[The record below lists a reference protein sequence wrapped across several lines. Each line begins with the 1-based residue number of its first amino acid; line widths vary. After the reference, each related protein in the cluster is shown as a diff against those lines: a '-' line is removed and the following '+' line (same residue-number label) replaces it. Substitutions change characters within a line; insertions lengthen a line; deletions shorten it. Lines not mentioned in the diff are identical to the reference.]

1 MTELFVDQAFLSG
14 GWHKNVS
21 LVVGKDG
28 TFSSV
33 RPNTQPSAGAER
45 VSVALPPQISLH
57 SHAFQRGMAG
67 MAERRQT
74 PSDTFWTWRN
84 LMYRLAGRITPE
96 QMEVIAAFL
105 YMEMLRAGYTQ
116 VAEFHYLHHDK
127 KGNVYENP
135 AEMALRIASAA
146 KISGIGVTVLPTLY
160 MYSGFGGRPLLDE
173 QKRFATTPEQ
183 IVDILQAVQTQTKQN
198 ILISTGLG
206 LHSLRAVDMADVK
219 QLTQSGA
226 VEMPVHIHIAEQIG
240 EVEQCLAATG
250 QRPVNYLF
258 DHVEVNARWCLVHAT
273 HLAPSEVT
281 QLAQSQAVAGL
292 CPITEANLGDGFFPL
307 VSYVAQKGRFGIGSD
322 SNVLISPAEELRLL
336 EYGLRLSEQSRCVAL
351 PQNELG
357 STGRWLYQQALAGG
371 AQSCGLAQWGLVE
384 GARADLCVLDL
395 EHLPLPDLEGD
406 ALLDA
411 ALFSVSALPVK
422 HMMCAGTWRVRD
434 GRHLLQDSLTQ
445 QFRKVIR
452 TIFSEN

>member
-1 MTELFVDQAFLSG
+1 MTELFVKQAFLSD

-21 LVVGKDG
+21 FVVGEDG

-33 RPNTQPSAGAER
+33 RPNTEPSAGAEQLD
-45 VSVALPPQISLH
+45 VAVPPQISLH

-67 MAERRQT
+67 LSERRQT

-84 LMYRLAGRITPE
+84 LMYRLAGRVTPD
-96 QMEVIAAFL
+96 QMEAMAAFL

-127 KGNVYENP
+127 NGAAYENP
-135 AEMALRIASAA
+135 AEMALRIAASAQT
-146 KISGIGVTVLPTLY
+146 SGIGITVLPTLY

-183 IVDILQAVQTQTKQN
+183 IVDIIQAVRQQGEQSS
-198 ILISTGLG
+198 LVSAGLG
-206 LHSLRAVDMADVK
+206 LHSLRAVDMKDVVS
-219 QLTQSGA
+219 LTQDPAWTGA
-226 VEMPVHIHIAEQIG
+226 VHIHIAEQVG

-258 DHVEVNARWCLVHAT
+258 DHVPVDARWCLVHAT

-281 QLAQSQAVAGL
+281 QIAQSQAVAGL

-336 EYGLRLSEQSRCVAL
+336 EYGLRLSAQSRCVAL

-357 STGRWLYQQALAGG
+357 STGDWLYRQALAGG
-371 AQSCGLAQWGLVE
+371 AQACGLAQWGLVE
-384 GARADLCVLDL
+384 GARADMCVLNT
-395 EHLPLPDLEGD
+395 ECLPLPDLQGD
-406 ALLDA
+406 AILDA
-411 ALFSVSALPVK
+411 ALFSVPALPVK
-422 HMMCAGTWRVRD
+422 HVMCAGAWRIRD
-434 GRHLLQDSLTQ
+434 GRHPHQEALTQ
-445 QFRKVIR
+445 QFHKVVR
-452 TIFSEN
+452 AIFSEV

>member
-1 MTELFVDQAFLSG
+1 MTELFVKQAFLAD

-21 LVVGKDG
+21 LVVEEDG

-45 VSVALPPQISLH
+45 LGVAVPPQISLH

-67 MAERRQT
+67 LAERRQT

-84 LMYRLAGRITPE
+84 LMYRLAGQVTPE
-96 QMEVIAAFL
+96 QMEAIAAFL

-116 VAEFHYLHHDK
+116 VAEFHYLHHDQ
-127 KGNVYENP
+127 KGCVYENP

-146 KISGIGVTVLPTLY
+146 QTSGIGITVLPTLY

-183 IVDILQAVQTQTKQN
+183 IADIIQAVRQQGERN
-198 ILISTGLG
+198 SLISAGLG

-219 QLTQSGA
+219 RLTLDKTLKG
-226 VEMPVHIHIAEQIG
+226 PVHIHIAEQVG

-258 DHVEVNARWCLVHAT
+258 EHAQVDARWCLVHAT

-281 QLAQSQAVAGL
+281 QIAQSQAVAGL

-307 VSYVAQKGRFGIGSD
+307 VPYVAQKGRFGIGSD

-336 EYGLRLSEQSRCVAL
+336 EYGLRLSAQSRCVAL
-351 PQNELG
+351 PQNTLG
-357 STGRWLYQQALAGG
+357 STGGWLYRQALTGG
-371 AQSCGLAQWGLVE
+371 VQSCGLAQWGLVE
-384 GARADLCVLDL
+384 GARADLCVLDIGR
-395 EHLPLPDLEGD
+395 LPLPDLEGD
-406 ALLDA
+406 AILDA
-411 ALFSVSALPVK
+411 ALFSVPALPVK
-422 HMMCAGTWRVRD
+422 HVMCAGAWRIRD
-434 GRHLLQDSLTQ
+434 GRHPQQEQLTQ
-445 QFRKVIR
+445 QFHKVVR
-452 TIFSEN
+452 TLFSEI

>member
-1 MTELFVDQAFLSG
+1 MTELFVKQAFLAD

-21 LVVGKDG
+21 LVVEEDG

-45 VSVALPPQISLH
+45 LGVAVPPQISLH

-67 MAERRQT
+67 LAERRQT

-84 LMYRLAGRITPE
+84 LMYRLAGQVTPE
-96 QMEVIAAFL
+96 QMEAIAAFL

-116 VAEFHYLHHDK
+116 VAEFHYLHHDQ
-127 KGNVYENP
+127 KGCVYENP

-146 KISGIGVTVLPTLY
+146 QTSGIGITVLPTLY

-183 IVDILQAVQTQTKQN
+183 IADIIQAVRQQGERN
-198 ILISTGLG
+198 SLISAGLG

-219 QLTQSGA
+219 RLTQDKTLKG
-226 VEMPVHIHIAEQIG
+226 PVHIHIAEQVG
-240 EVEQCLAATG
+240 EIEQCLAATG

-258 DHVEVNARWCLVHAT
+258 EHAQVDARWCLVHAT

-281 QLAQSQAVAGL
+281 QIAQSQAVAGL

-307 VSYVAQKGRFGIGSD
+307 VPYVAQKGRFGIGSD

-336 EYGLRLSEQSRCVAL
+336 EYGLRLSAQSRCVAL
-351 PQNELG
+351 PQNTLG
-357 STGRWLYQQALAGG
+357 STGGWLYRQALTGG

-384 GARADLCVLDL
+384 GARADLCVLDIGR
-395 EHLPLPDLEGD
+395 LPLPDLEGD
-406 ALLDA
+406 AILDA
-411 ALFSVSALPVK
+411 ALFSVPALPVK
-422 HMMCAGTWRVRD
+422 HVMCAGAWRIRD
-434 GRHLLQDSLTQ
+434 GRHPQQEQLTQ
-445 QFRKVIR
+445 QFHKVVR
-452 TIFSEN
+452 TLFSEI